1 MPLAPLPGEFSA
13 TRLVARR
20 IGGHIMARV
29 RKAAIGRIDL
39 APFPGG
45 FGTPSFGTDHCV
57 IRICGGLLI
66 VERTGGTVRTRSLPV
81 NGATLAE
88 LAELAG
94 ADLAANLDVGH
105 DTPPLGDVDEP
116 LAFDAASATQL
127 GNWFAF
133 GLQVIDRV
141 VAVQPA
147 TAEPTRARIWPEHFD
162 LGIDLAAAGG
172 SRLNLGA
179 SPGDEFHDA
188 PYLYVSPWDTPRPG
202 DPAYWN
208 APFGAVL
215 GYDEISAAPGAIDA
229 GVAFMAEGLSRLA

>member
-1 MPLAPLPGEFSA
+1 MPFAALPGEFSA

-20 IGGHIMARV
+20 IGAHILSRV
-29 RKAAIGRIDL
+29 RKTAIGRIDL
-39 APFPGG
+39 APYPGG
-45 FGTPSFGTDHCV
+45 FGTPSFGPEHLV
-57 IRICGGLLI
+57 LRISGGWLI
-66 VERTGGTVRTRSLPV
+66 VERSSSTVSTKSLPV

-105 DTPPLGDVDEP
+105 DTPPLGDIDEP
-116 LAFDAASATQL
+116 IVFDAASATLL
-127 GNWFAF
+127 GNWFAY

-141 VAVQPA
+141 VALQPV

-179 SPGDEFHDA
+179 SPGDEYHEA
-188 PYLYVSPWDTPRPG
+188 PYLYVSPWDAARPG
-202 DPAYWN
+202 DAAYWN

-215 GYDEISAAPGAIDA
+215 GYDEISAAPSALQA
-229 GVAFMAEGLSRLA
+229 GVDFMTEGLDRLA

>member
-1 MPLAPLPGEFSA
+1 MPFAALPDEFEA
-13 TRLVARR
+13 TRLAARR
-20 IGGHIMARV
+20 IGAHIMSRV

-45 FGTPSFGTDHCV
+45 FGTPSFGPEHLV
-57 IRICGGLLI
+57 LRISGGWLI
-66 VERTGGTVRTRSLPV
+66 VERSAATVSTKSLPV

-116 LAFDAASATQL
+116 IAFDAASATVL
-127 GNWFAF
+127 GNWFAY
-133 GLQVIDRV
+133 GMQVIDRV
-141 VAVQPA
+141 VAVQPV
-147 TAEPTRARIWPEHFD
+147 TAEPSRARIWPEHFD
-162 LGIDLAAAGG
+162 LGMDLAAAGG

-179 SPGDEFHDA
+179 SPGDEFHA
-188 PYLYVSPWDTPRPG
+188 SPYLYVSPWDAARPG
-202 DPAYWN
+202 DAGYWN

-215 GYDEISAAPGAIDA
+215 GYEEISAAPSALQA
-229 GVAFMAEGLSRLA
+229 GVDFMNEGLARLA